1 MTDTRTISQGRC
13 MSCLRA
19 RRHSRTCPDLY
30 VYEIYGPP
38 VVPGYRL
45 EDSYIITQDIPPPS
59 MLPVGEIQLEDGQT
73 MIIAQPQLLP
83 NGGWQTLPSDTL
95 DGSLSWTGVMD
106 AFVEVP
112 QSHAKGRTA
121 RGPMPVWPVVLILA
135 GLVLMAIGFLLNGPV
150 SLLVHGVISR

>member
-1 MTDTRTISQGRC
+1 MTDTRTTSQGRC

-30 VYEIYGPP
+30 VYDIYGPP

-45 EDSYIITQDIPPPS
+45 EDSYIITQDIPPPAS
-59 MLPVGEIQLEDGQT
+59 VH
-73 MIIAQPQLLP
+73 
-83 NGGWQTLPSDTL
+83 DTL

-121 RGPMPVWPVVLILA
+121 RGPMPVWPVVLIMA